1 MSRIRRPRREF
12 GRRASTA
19 VTQALRDD
27 ACLTAI
33 VRSDSRQALR
43 VVNDIARSYRLERC
57 FLGALIGAQYPHRG
71 LVPTDHELLALIQNP
86 CRQQTGGLVLPLD
99 VPWPIPS
106 WKRRWM
112 TVFDSVLPS
121 TTRDQSRGRDKTRSQ
136 RRFGHRWFG
145 SYAFWG
151 RSL

>member
-12 GRRASTA
+12 DRRASTA
-19 VTQALRDD
+19 VTQALKDD
-27 ACLTAI
+27 ACLIAI

-71 LVPTDHELLALIQNP
+71 LVPTDRELRVPTLNR
-86 CRQQTGGLVLPLD
+86 CRPQTGGLVFPFD

-106 WKRRWM
+106 WKRWRM
-112 TVFDSVLPS
+112 KLLGFGPS
-121 TTRDQSRGRDKTRSQ
+121 SATHDQSWGRDKTRSQ

-145 SYAFWG
+145 NDAFWG

>member
-1 MSRIRRPRREF
+1 MSRIHRPHLEF
-12 GRRASTA
+12 GRHASTA
-19 VTQALRDD
+19 VPQGLIDD

-43 VVNDIARSYRLERC
+43 VVNDIARNYRLEWC

-71 LVPTDHELLALIQNP
+71 LVPTDHELRAPIQNP
-86 CRQQTGGLVLPLD
+86 CRPQTGGLVLPVA
-99 VPWPIPS
+99 VPWTILS
-106 WKRRWM
+106 WNRRGE
-112 TVFDSVLPS
+112 TLFDSALPS

>member
-19 VTQALRDD
+19 VTQALKDD
-27 ACLTAI
+27 ACLIAI

-43 VVNDIARSYRLERC
+43 VANDIARSYRLERC
-57 FLGALIGAQYPHRG
+57 FLRALIGAQYPHRG
-71 LVPTDHELLALIQNP
+71 LVPTDHELRALTQSP
-86 CRQQTGGLVLPLD
+86 CRQQTGELVLPFD

-106 WKRRWM
+106 WKRRRV
-112 TVFDSVLPS
+112 TLFGPGLPS
-121 TTRDQSRGRDKTRSQ
+121 TTRDQSRDRDKTRSR

-145 SYAFWG
+145 NHAFWG